1 MTRVIIEGH
10 DVLALPPMAVG
21 KTGIFV
27 MAIWGLIEMN
37 ANLIWAGDY
46 PQLPRCP
53 FMRSE

>member
-10 DVLALPPMAVG
+10 DVLSLPPMAVG